1 MRIATTLSHPT
12 TTTTIYS
19 ASKTPQ
25 PQNNPSSIS
34 SQQELSLLS
43 KLHYCKSVSQLKQI
57 HAFIIK
63 TPRSQTHHIY
73 AKKLIY
79 SLLQLNHFL
88 SPSNDKNLNYAH
100 SLVKQWDKPDVYA
113 YNALIQRM
121 SSTSMQSFH
130 LYQEMLIKGI
140 IPDTYTIPFVL
151 KACSHSLALWEG
163 QQIHAHCIKMFFME
177 NVYVNNTLM
186 RLYAVCG
193 MLDVVE
199 KLFEQGPVRDLVS
212 WTTLIQAYLKMGF
225 PIDAV
230 SAFFRMCQANLRPD
244 NMILVVVLSAC
255 SKLGDLSLGRKI
267 HEYMVHLKVNVDSDV
282 FLGNALVDMYLKCG
296 EAGSARHMFDKMPVK
311 NLVSWNSMISG
322 LAQQGQFKEALDVFR
337 RMQKVGLKPDDVT
350 LVAVL
355 NSCANLGMLDLGKW
369 VHAYIDKSHLRAD
382 GFIGNA
388 LVDMYAKSGSID
400 QAFRVFQAMK
410 LRDVYSAIQVAG
422 NNEWS
427 LEKLWEFGPQQWIM
441 LIPLQDTSTICL
453 GTLWTAT
460 AHAFTAVVGAGIL
473 ALPWSVA
480 QLGWI
485 LGPFVLVLFA
495 IVTYYIASL
504 LCDCYRTP
512 DPVTGK
518 RNYTYIHAVRE
529 LLGPKSE
536 LICGILQYSILWGT
550 MIGYTVTTAISIA
563 SVKRSTCFHDKGHNA
578 KCGVSGNLYML
589 IYGAIEIFL
598 SQCPNLE
605 KVAIL
610 SVIASVTSF
619 AYALI
624 ALCLSTAKLSSNHEF
639 KGSLMVAMVVNTE
652 ATSERF
658 WQAFQALGN
667 IALAYTYCMLLLEI
681 QDTLKSV
688 PPENKVMK
696 RVSLF
701 VVVGT
706 AFFYISLGCIGYA
719 AFGNDVPGNILSG
732 FYEPF
737 WLVDMANI
745 AVIIHLI
752 GAYQVYAQPLFAIN
766 EKWIGSRWPTSSF
779 NKIYTI
785 RYPCS
790 RKGSLHLTINRL
802 FLRTIFVV
810 ITTAV
815 AMMFPF
821 FNAILGLLGSVSF
834 WPLTVYFPISM
845 YIVQA
850 KIKRGSYHW
859 FGLQA
864 LGFVCLIVTIVSGIG
879 SVAGMVQFLKKARL
893 FHIEI

>member
-1 MRIATTLSHPT
+1 MRIATTLSQPA

-25 PQNNPSSIS
+25 PQNNPNSIS

-88 SPSNDKNLNYAH
+88 SPPNDKNLNYAH

-296 EAGSARHMFDKMPVK
+296 EAGFARHMFDKMPVK
-311 NLVSWNSMISG
+311 NVVSWNSMISG

-410 LRDVYSAIQVAG
+410 LRDVYSYTAMIVGLAMHGEVESALSIFSEMPRTGIKPDEVTFVGVLSACSHAGLVKEGRRYFEDMSKVYNLEPQAEHYGCMVDLLGRAGLISEAQEFIQNMPIAPDAFVWGALLG
-422 NNEWS
+422 ACKMHAKVELGES
-427 LEKLWEFGPQQWIM
+427 VMEKLLEVEPRKDGAYTLMSNMYSSANRWRDALKWRKAMKERNIKKTPGCSSIEVDGLVHEFRKGEK
-441 LIPLQDTSTICL
+441 
-453 GTLWTAT
+453 
-460 AHAFTAVVGAGIL
+460 AHPKVKEL
-473 ALPWSVA
+473 
-480 QLGWI
+480 
-485 LGPFVLVLFA
+485 
-495 IVTYYIASL
+495 YKL
-504 LCDCYRTP
+504 LEAMN
-512 DPVTGK
+512 GHL
-518 RNYTYIHAVRE
+518 RNY
-529 LLGPKSE
+529 
-536 LICGILQYSILWGT
+536 
-550 MIGYTVTTAISIA
+550 
-563 SVKRSTCFHDKGHNA
+563 
-578 KCGVSGNLYML
+578 GNLVHSN
-589 IYGAIEIFL
+589 G
-598 SQCPNLE
+598 
-605 KVAIL
+605 
-610 SVIASVTSF
+610 
-619 AYALI
+619 
-624 ALCLSTAKLSSNHEF
+624 LC
-639 KGSLMVAMVVNTE
+639 
-652 ATSERF
+652 
-658 WQAFQALGN
+658 
-667 IALAYTYCMLLLEI
+667 
-681 QDTLKSV
+681 
-688 PPENKVMK
+688 
-696 RVSLF
+696 
-701 VVVGT
+701 
-706 AFFYISLGCIGYA
+706 
-719 AFGNDVPGNILSG
+719 
-732 FYEPF
+732 
-737 WLVDMANI
+737 
-745 AVIIHLI
+745 
-752 GAYQVYAQPLFAIN
+752 
-766 EKWIGSRWPTSSF
+766 
-779 NKIYTI
+779 
-785 RYPCS
+785 
-790 RKGSLHLTINRL
+790 
-802 FLRTIFVV
+802 
-810 ITTAV
+810 
-815 AMMFPF
+815 
-821 FNAILGLLGSVSF
+821 
-834 WPLTVYFPISM
+834 
-845 YIVQA
+845 
-850 KIKRGSYHW
+850 
-859 FGLQA
+859 
-864 LGFVCLIVTIVSGIG
+864 
-879 SVAGMVQFLKKARL
+879 
-893 FHIEI
+893 